1 MYIEDMIRAGFRVY
15 DLKEILGEHPFKSEI
30 ENLIDRLGPNKI
42 VDLDENG
49 YLYVKN
55 DNQWKD
61 TSEKRMGRGLMS

>member
-1 MYIEDMIRAGFRVY
+1 MYIDDMIRAGFRVY

-42 VDLDENG
+42 VNLDENG

-55 DNQWKD
+55 ENKWKD
-61 TSEKRMGRGLMS
+61 TLGRKMEKELMS